1 MDLELIQTLVNMMNE
16 NALTELEVEEDG
28 VKVRL
33 TKSKDVIEKVV
44 TLPAPVVTAVL
55 PQGVIEAVPGVAAPA
70 VAAADPSLHKV
81 VSPLVGTFYRASSPE
96 AAPFVD
102 VGDTV
107 EEDTVLALVEAMKV
121 FNEIKAECRG
131 TVEEALIDS
140 GEAVEFGQPMFAI
153 RLAD

>member
-1 MDLELIQTLVNMMNE
+1 MDLDLIQALVKMMNE
-16 NALTELEVEEDG
+16 NSLTELEVEEDG

-44 TLPAPVVTAVL
+44 TLPAPVMATAL
-55 PQGVIEAVPGVAAPA
+55 PQVAVGIAPGAP
-70 VAAADPSLHKV
+70 VGTVEDPRLHKV
-81 VSPLVGTFYRASSPE
+81 VSPLVGTFYRASSTE

-102 VGDTV
+102 VGDMV

-131 TVEEALIDS
+131 TVEEALIDN
-140 GEAVEFGQPMFAI
+140 GEAVEFGQPLFAI
-153 RLAD
+153 RLTD